1 MKYYILFLLSL
12 LNISAIAQSSQLPS
26 PMGTIISISPGTTIT
41 QASPATQFYTEVIRA
56 NSLMPNRYYRI
67 RMSFQLTTP
76 LISIPG
82 ISVTF
87 QLGSQTFN
95 LMSNS
100 ALVGG
105 VTNGLFV
112 IEANLI
118 ATGASTQR
126 IEAVIT
132 QPNGSLITLGSGI
145 TPVGSFTANSAID
158 NNFSVTIQ
166 FTGLNLGTASL
177 NNYWILRDP
186 FQ

>member
-1 MKYYILFLLSL
+1 MKNIFIILFCL
-12 LNISAIAQSSQLPS
+12 ISVASFGQSSQLPS

-82 ISVTF
+82 ISITF

-118 ATGASTQR
+118 ATGTSTQR
-126 IEAVIT
+126 IEAIVT
-132 QPNGSLITLGSGI
+132 QPNGSLITLGSGV

-158 NNFSVTIQ
+158 NNFSITIQ

>member
-1 MKYYILFLLSL
+1 MKKLLLFLILPL
-12 LNISAIAQSSQLPS
+12 WAIGQSSQLPS
-26 PMGTIISISPGTTIT
+26 PMGNIISISPGTTIT
-41 QASPATQFYTEVIRA
+41 QTSPATQFFSDVIKA
-56 NSLMPNRYYRI
+56 NTLMPNRYYRL
-67 RMSFQLTTP
+67 RMEFQLTTP
-76 LISIPG
+76 VVSIPG

-95 LMSNS
+95 LMSNA

-118 ATGASTQR
+118 ATGTTAQR
-126 IEAVIT
+126 ISAIVT
-132 QPNGSLITLGSGI
+132 QPNGSLITLGSAL

-158 NNFSVTIQ
+158 NNFTVTIQ
-166 FTGLNLGTASL
+166 FTGVSLGTSSL

-186 FQ
+186 F